1 MKINNFQENVQWR
14 NTLLTIWGGN
24 CDKSIFL
31 YMPKAYS
38 NGEGGR
44 GIEGGRGK
52 IAPHFFPN
60 LQFFPYQND
69 SLNPAPW
76 PPPHAHT
83 SWHTIPCW
91 AIQSKYLCDL
101 GQGKVFVSI
110 KKETKTLSVVP
121 APWQIYPNSTVYKL
135 FQGNDEQSDIRR
147 NDLGSVRNSTFPS
160 NNSPLVSWELEFG
173 VEGWSAEAF
182 VKMHMQ
188 NQNN

>member
-1 MKINNFQENVQWR
+1 
-14 NTLLTIWGGN
+14 
-24 CDKSIFL
+24 
-31 YMPKAYS
+31 MPKAYS

-160 NNSPLVSWELEFG
+160 NTSPLVSWELEFG
-173 VEGWSAEAF
+173 VEGWSIKT
-182 VKMHMQ
+182 VKHSIFKGLKQITEKKMILNRKLGKVYEQ
-188 NQNN
+188 AINREGSLNS